1 MLLLIKCI
9 SNMLYLYVNVLA
21 IHYSNIYT
29 DTVFT
34 TNLFLYILNSSELGE
49 LLDVMNS
56 QENAISLK

>member
-1 MLLLIKCI
+1 
-9 SNMLYLYVNVLA
+9 MLYLYVNVLA